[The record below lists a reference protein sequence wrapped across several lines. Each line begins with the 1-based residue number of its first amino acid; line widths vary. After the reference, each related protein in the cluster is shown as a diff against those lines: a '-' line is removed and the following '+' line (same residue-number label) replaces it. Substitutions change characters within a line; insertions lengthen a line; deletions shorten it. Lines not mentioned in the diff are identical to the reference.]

1 MGIFDFFQPKNSLKR
16 KVIKIKKSIEAIIS
30 NACNEKFSVIQY
42 GAYEINPKH
51 LVYWICVDT
60 DEIKD
65 KLSNDKSLNDLLRN
79 TLIIAEYP
87 KEALNDVFIGFESQ
101 ETVKRE
107 SGGDWYLHFK

>member
-1 MGIFDFFQPKNSLKR
+1 MH
-16 KVIKIKKSIEAIIS
+16 
-30 NACNEKFSVIQY
+30 IQ
-42 GAYEINPKH
+42 
-51 LVYWICVDT
+51 
-60 DEIKD
+60 
-65 KLSNDKSLNDLLRN
+65 LSNDKSLNDLLRN